1 MSDPKNMGGDGAK
14 AGEPMGLWRASGRPG
29 AREGKY
35 LVLHADGT
43 VPAHPMMTLGA
54 RDPAAGAA
62 ICEYESALRGIRIA
76 GRCYVG
82 TLARAPWIVLRRD
95 GTTPS
100 WPFVVMHALDPAA
113 PSALRAYA
121 HQSVVH
127 GAPVR
132 YRDDVLAL
140 ADSFDAYRA
149 ERVAR
154 PGPRDWWEDLVEADS
169 PRFARQLS
177 ELREL
182 AHRFGAY
189 RARNGDGDPAAP
201 PHRRDNPEIIRLM
214 LLGQS
219 A

>member
-1 MSDPKNMGGDGAK
+1 MSNASNDRKT
-14 AGEPMGLWRASGRPG
+14 GEVMGLWRASGRPG
-29 AREGKY
+29 ASEGKY

-43 VPAHPMMTLGA
+43 VPAHPVMTLGA
-54 RDPAAGAA
+54 RDPAVGAA
-62 ICEYESALRGIRIA
+62 ICEYTAAIRGIRID

-95 GTTPS
+95 GTTPQ

-113 PSALRAYA
+113 PGALRAYA
-121 HQSVVH
+121 YQSFIH
-127 GAPVR
+127 RAPER

-140 ADSFDAYRA
+140 ADSFEAYRA

-154 PGPRDWWEDLVEADS
+154 PGPRDWWEELVEADS

-182 AHRFGAY
+182 ADRFGAY
-189 RARNGDGDPAAP
+189 RSRHGDGDPAAV
-201 PHRRDNPEIIRLM
+201 PHRKDDPEIIRLM
-214 LLGQS
+214 RLGQS